1 MTDIERRMQLQAI
14 YEEIEK
20 SPVNEKVRKYFKEK
34 PYQLRRGKEV
44 NNGEKEYIH
53 AKEGKESRAFTSG
66 SLADERDCS
75 QTCTG
80 NGKRSN

>member
-1 MTDIERRMQLQAI
+1 MEEKRLVISINEVERRLQLQAI

-44 NNGEKEYIH
+44 NNGENRYIH
-53 AKEGKESRAFTSG
+53 KKQ
-66 SLADERDCS
+66 D
-75 QTCTG
+75 
-80 NGKRSN
+80 

>member
-1 MTDIERRMQLQAI
+1 MISINEVERRLQLQAI

-44 NNGEKEYIH
+44 NNGENRYIQ
-53 AKEGKESRAFTSG
+53 KKQ
-66 SLADERDCS
+66 D
-75 QTCTG
+75 
-80 NGKRSN
+80 

>member
-1 MTDIERRMQLQAI
+1 MQGVIDMNDVERRLQLQAI

-44 NNGEKEYIH
+44 NNGED
-53 AKEGKESRAFTSG
+53 R
-66 SLADERDCS
+66 
-75 QTCTG
+75 
-80 NGKRSN
+80 

>member
-1 MTDIERRMQLQAI
+1 MISINEVERRLQLQAI

-44 NNGEKEYIH
+44 NNGENRYIH
-53 AKEGKESRAFTSG
+53 KNP
-66 SLADERDCS
+66 D
-75 QTCTG
+75 
-80 NGKRSN
+80 